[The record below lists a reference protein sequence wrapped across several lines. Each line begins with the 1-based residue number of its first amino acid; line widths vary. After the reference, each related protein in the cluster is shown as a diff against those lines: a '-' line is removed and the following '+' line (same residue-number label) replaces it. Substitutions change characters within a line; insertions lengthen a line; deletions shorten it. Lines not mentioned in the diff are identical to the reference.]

1 MTGGSPFSYTWTP
14 ARPTARGFST
24 SRTEVV
30 HLTIAFVVLTFD
42 LVLLLSGAGA
52 LFGYGAKAL
61 EGVSVGLVVVAA
73 LAALTGF
80 VGHELAHKLSAQ
92 RKGYWAE
99 FRMSPFGLVISVVS
113 SALGVLW
120 AAPGA
125 TVISQMSI
133 ADRREWGRTS
143 LAGPLANVA
152 FGSVFLAATLLAFRF
167 GSSLYGWLMLL
178 TWFNAWFAAFN
189 LLPFGPLDGAK
200 VLRWSPAAWF
210 VSILLIGAFAAYATL
225 VLYGFV
231 SPFLGA

>member
-30 HLTIAFVVLTFD
+30 HLAIAFVVLTFD
-42 LVLLLSGAGA
+42 LVILLSGAGA

-113 SALGVLW
+113 SALGMLW

-125 TVISQMSI
+125 TVISQMSV

-143 LAGPLANVA
+143 LAGPLANVV

-167 GSSLYGWLMLL
+167 GSPLYGWLMLL

-200 VLRWSPAAWF
+200 VLRWSPAVWLA
-210 VSILLIGAFAAYATL
+210 SILLIGAFAAYATL

>member
-1 MTGGSPFSYTWTP
+1 MTGSSPFSYTWTP

-24 SRTEVV
+24 SRTELV

-52 LFGYGAKAL
+52 LLGYGAKAL

-113 SALGVLW
+113 SALGILW

-125 TVISQMSI
+125 TVISQMSA

-152 FGSVFLAATLLAFRF
+152 FGSVFLAATLLAFRVN
-167 GSSLYGWLMLL
+167 SPLYGWLMLL

-200 VLRWSPAAWF
+200 VLRWSPAVWLA
-210 VSILLIGAFAAYATL
+210 SILLIGAFAAYATL